1 MNYSS
6 IILLTVPVY
15 SDGTT
20 TDEKIF
26 INSIEISEVIPY
38 SLASKRGDANI
49 WNTLVVMTNGNQYK
63 VLETPERVVELI
75 AAAE

>member
-1 MNYSS
+1 M
-6 IILLTVPVY
+6 
-15 SDGTT
+15 
-20 TDEKIF
+20 
-26 INSIEISEVIPY
+26 EISEILPY

-63 VLETPERVVELI
+63 VLETPQRVVELI

>member
-1 MNYSS
+1 MDYSS
-6 IILLTVPVY
+6 MILLTVPVY

-20 TDEKIF
+20 TDEKLYV
-26 INSIEISEVIPY
+26 NSMEISEILPY

-63 VLETPERVVELI
+63 VLETPQRVVELI